1 MNQKHSNS
9 LSSLTAGGTLLLV
22 GLLSSGSSA
31 RLPTVLSAAPLVVEA
46 IEAET
51 LQAAEEAAGKRSHKR
66 RSRASLSMPYFSFAQ
81 SLRPRG

>member
-1 MNQKHSNS
+1 MNQKYSNS
-9 LSSLTAGGTLLLV
+9 LSSLTAGGALLLV
-22 GLLSSGSSA
+22 GLLSSGSST
-31 RLPTVLSAAPLVVEA
+31 RLPTVLDAAPLVEA

>member
-1 MNQKHSNS
+1 MNQKYSNF
-9 LSSLTAGGTLLLV
+9 LSSLTVGGTLLLT

-31 RLPTVLSAAPLVVEA
+31 RLPTVLSAAPLVEV

>member
-1 MNQKHSNS
+1 MNRKHFNS
-9 LSSLTAGGTLLLV
+9 LSSLAGGGMLLLL
-22 GLLSSGSSA
+22 GLLSSSSSA
-31 RLPTVLSAAPLVVEA
+31 RLPTVLDAAPLAEA

-51 LQAAEEAAGKRSHKR
+51 LQAAEEAAGKRPHKR

>member
-1 MNQKHSNS
+1 MNQKYSNS
-9 LSSLTAGGTLLLV
+9 LSSLTASGALLLV

-31 RLPTVLSAAPLVVEA
+31 RLPTVLSVAPLVEA

-51 LQAAEEAAGKRSHKR
+51 LQAAEEAAGKRSHNR

>member
-1 MNQKHSNS
+1 MNQKYSNS
-9 LSSLTAGGTLLLV
+9 LSSLTASGALLLV

-31 RLPTVLSAAPLVVEA
+31 RLPTVLSAAPLVEA

-51 LQAAEEAAGKRSHKR
+51 LQAAEEAAGKRSHNR

>member
-1 MNQKHSNS
+1 MNRKHSNT

-31 RLPTVLSAAPLVVEA
+31 RLPTVLNAAPLAEA

-51 LQAAEEAAGKRSHKR
+51 LKAAEEAAGKRPHKR

>member
-1 MNQKHSNS
+1 MNQKYSNS
-9 LSSLTAGGTLLLV
+9 LSSLTAGSALLLV

-31 RLPTVLSAAPLVVEA
+31 RLPTVLSAAPLVEA